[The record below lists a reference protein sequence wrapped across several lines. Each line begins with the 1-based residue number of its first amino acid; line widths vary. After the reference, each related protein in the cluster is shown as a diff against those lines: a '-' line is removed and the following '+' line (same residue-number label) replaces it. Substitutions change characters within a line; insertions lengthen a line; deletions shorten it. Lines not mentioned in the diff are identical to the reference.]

1 MIRPLIRPLA
11 YSLLLLLA
19 WVARAAADP
28 APPDGFTP
36 LFNGRDL
43 AGWHGLNPHEGDKL
57 PPAEREAIRRRQ
69 LEEFASHW
77 RVEDGGLVND
87 GKGPYA
93 CTDAEFGDCELCVSY
108 RTVPK
113 ADSGVYVRGLPQVQ
127 IWDWNQPY
135 DPKKPTRR
143 PHLGSGGLFNNSP
156 GADGR
161 YPPVR
166 ADRPFGEWNAFKI
179 RHVGPRT
186 WVWLNDRLVVD
197 GANLE
202 NYYDRGRPL
211 PPRGPVLLQT
221 HGGEI
226 RWRDVFVREIP
237 VAEAGGIVAEADART
252 RERLA
257 RSLTLHAPFDRGF
270 DADFA
275 SGNKACFMR
284 IDKETVAAA
293 PTADVMIEPA
303 GGRFGGCLAFA
314 RRTNAKPSFQGP
326 GTLGYSATGWDA
338 SVSVWLRLDPDADLA
353 PGYCDPVQILGDDTK
368 KGFVFL
374 EWSKDETPR
383 LFRYAIQPLFHIWNP
398 EGVKWDEIPF
408 AKRPMVQI
416 EKAPFARDRWTHV
429 VFTLQ
434 GVNDPSRPQIGTL
447 FIDGR
452 LQGSIEGW
460 NLEFAWDPT
469 QVAIVLGAAYVGR
482 MDDLAVFDRTLGEAD
497 VRTLFALPG
506 GVGDLRR

>member
-1 MIRPLIRPLA
+1 MTRALVCTFLIV
-11 YSLLLLLA
+11 A
-19 WVARAAADP
+19 WAARAAAES
-28 APPDGFTP
+28 APPAGFTP

-43 AGWHGLNPHEGDKL
+43 AGWHGFNRHEGEKL
-57 PPAEREAIRRRQ
+57 PPAEQEAVWRRQ
-69 LEEFASHW
+69 REEFASHW
-77 RVEDGGLVND
+77 RVEDGALVND
-87 GKGPYA
+87 GRGPYA
-93 CTDAEFGDCELCVSY
+93 CTDAEFGDCELFVSY

-161 YPPVR
+161 YPLVR
-166 ADRPFGEWNAFKI
+166 ADRPFGEWNTFKI
-179 RHVGPRT
+179 RHIGPRT

-197 GANLE
+197 NANLE
-202 NYYDRGRPL
+202 NYHGRGRPL
-211 PPRGPVLLQT
+211 PARGPVLLQT

-237 VAEAGGIVAEADART
+237 AAEAEGIVAEADAQT

-257 RSLTLHAPFDRGF
+257 RSLALHAPFDHGF

-275 SGNKACFMR
+275 RGDKACFMR

-293 PTADVMIEPA
+293 PTADVTIEPA

-314 RRTNAKPSFQGP
+314 RRTKARPFFKGP

-353 PGYCDPVQILGDDTK
+353 PGYCDPVQIVGEDAK

-383 LFRYAIQPLFHIWNP
+383 FFRYATQPLLHIWNP
-398 EGVKWDEIPF
+398 DNAQWDDLPV

-416 EKAPFARDRWTHV
+416 DTKPFARDRWTHV

-434 GVNDPSRPQIGTL
+434 GANDPSRPQIGTL

-460 NLEFAWDPT
+460 NLEFAWDPA
-469 QVAIVLGAAYVGR
+469 QVALVLGAAYVGR
-482 MDDLAVFDRTLGEAD
+482 MDDLAVFDRALGEAE
-497 VRTLFALPG
+497 VRALFALPG
-506 GVGDLRR
+506 GAGGLRR